1 MTNIQ
6 YADVTVIASQLNAD
20 GVESILLDADFAIW
34 AKRGEENGKEFD
46 SKVTGSLS

>member
-20 GVESILLDADFAIW
+20 GVESILLDADFVLFEPKEARNM
-34 AKRGEENGKEFD
+34 AK
-46 SKVTGSLS
+46 SLTAWSQVH